1 MERREN
7 MEYPNNDLKTSVVFP
22 IYLCSKELI
31 RKYGEELKKYDLTY
45 TQYIVLMYFIN
56 EKESNLKRIGDTM
69 LLDSSTL
76 TPLLKKM
83 EKKGYITRKKS
94 KTDERNLTLT
104 ITKKGLELEP
114 ELREIPP
121 RIKDLF
127 NLSEKEIATLHKIT
141 YKILNNIV
149 EDR

>member
-1 MERREN
+1 

-31 RKYGEELKKYDLTY
+31 RKYAEELKKYDLTY

-56 EKESNLKRIGDTM
+56 EKESNLKRIGEVM

-94 KTDERNLTLT
+94 KLDERNLTLT

-114 ELREIPP
+114 FLREIPAK
-121 RIKDLF
+121 IKELF
-127 NLSEKEIATLHKIT
+127 NLSEKEIAILHKTT
-141 YKILNNIV
+141 YKILNCIV
-149 EDR
+149 EDK